1 MKQIIKRC
9 LSGLLALVMTV
20 SLVSVQAFAVDT
32 DEPAETPFYLLVTH
46 ALELDGESYGST
58 EMIQMTEDDFDGEGN
73 YDFQQN
79 ALERTGMQAVRG
91 SYLDNEEFE
100 LVEGWVVNREDF
112 APAGDFD
119 DGAGYYAMQLLIEYE
134 VAPGYEAVVSDRD
147 SEPGEY
153 DAMALAQ
160 FKGPLTNVTF
170 NGVDIITLTFR
181 FEYSR
186 TGGLAGTAAADTV
199 VVEVPIAKDTDGS
212 VIAPEI
218 PAQDITA
225 KDGFRLLLNPYPL
238 NWFLMDPDLATELTR
253 EEYTEEVQKR
263 IEEALANGYFSVNP
277 SLVYVNG
284 DNASGEYT
292 NLYKAAWDLAR
303 ISPASDTEISRIAT
317 HYKVAETTLKDYA
330 EGSLKHDYY
339 HATVTGDAG
348 EYPGAASVGTN
359 PKLKVEI
366 TAEQA
371 KKILDLQKEAAKD
384 PSKQQELDEAT
395 TITVY
400 YRRNATSY
408 TVNHWVPTPPDGTP
422 GVPTNPPKKQF
433 DGKDYVQVYTESVQ
447 GRVGALTNAKDS
459 PAVVPADQTGNH
471 FDFTPYVPI
480 PFSQQ
485 EIALRTTE
493 NQNGTVIDIRYK
505 DADAYRVIFNTDYTY
520 IERQQVNI
528 GRSLEFDN
536 NPNNPSL
543 KNDGKEV
550 PDYKLPT
557 RTGYTFGGWM
567 YQLRDGVTADAGL
580 NVYEEDG
587 KRYLKVG
594 DTLTLDQDTI
604 AKAVI
609 VQDEEGNDG
618 IKALHLYPKWESGD
632 ANVRVVFWV
641 EDLSDDASDDVKV
654 SVKEKNASTYLDD
667 HPAYQD
673 SIKTEGRTYSN
684 IGSVSLQAAT
694 GAELGLEVNN
704 GNLTDSQ
711 NMKVTVSGENTSK
724 SLTAAISEQFTS
736 KMRKV
741 QTTDPDSNIDAA
753 RFYSPA
759 NVREPAA
766 IASDGS
772 TVINVYYTRNIYSL
786 DFTYYGHRD
795 NKPCIATR
803 TNGFSLM
810 NNPDPEAKGRYGEND
825 GTEKNKPNTQRPND
839 FNRLSPLDNVDEHS
853 FDFPERITIQ
863 AKYGADLRDVWPVA
877 DGETVSSH
885 YFISWATTTGP
896 YNAAFVAGDN
906 NESTL
911 MGVYSA
917 MGADIIANP
926 SETGITH
933 HLYAY
938 WWTQEPS
945 YYQYN
950 HCYEI
955 PQLDAN
961 KIAQMNGVITHS
973 IYNNSQDRA
982 DVLYLV
988 PCETVDAYG
997 YSDLMKVKR
1006 NGDEITYEGEDGY
1019 PAGGTEYYAI
1029 RTFQDADDNNQLKCY
1044 AVARRVS
1051 TVSTNAIV
1059 AQNPSARLHLVKVRN
1074 EKKVDG
1080 RGSFTY
1086 APDHSSRYRDANGI
1100 VENGTIDRVGEDK
1113 PYDLYFYYN
1122 RDRYTI
1128 RYFAPVTRADDQR
1141 TEVELGTNT
1150 VPYGTNLDTDTYL
1163 VSPKYTEKN
1172 TAYNDK
1178 WTSSAET
1185 PVCPDRSESGTAQW
1199 FFGGWYLDRACTEAM
1214 TWEQPIS
1221 SNVDLYAKWTNN
1233 GYKVT
1238 FDWGDG
1244 TLSGITD
1251 EDEIASYK
1259 VQTIAANTRFTAS
1272 GKIPRPVWAGH
1283 TLTGWYVADADGNAT
1298 NTPFDFDQAV
1308 TQNINVVAKWTE
1320 QTRETYKY
1328 TVWYLCK
1335 VADDYKVADGE
1346 VVKKFNVSGENGKYL
1361 VLNSDKENGEAHTEA
1376 YPANT
1381 VLWLTAKQF
1390 AGFTPIDANKS
1401 VTLADTT
1408 TYQVYF
1414 LYCRNTTK
1422 KFSIEFVR
1430 AGTEDGNRTV
1440 ISTEA
1445 KDDIDT
1451 PSTQITNAMF
1461 DGLKTQGYQLV
1472 KRETN
1477 GTYMPVGNYAEV
1489 GPLESDDEIKA
1500 SRKATY
1506 LVQPIV
1512 YTVEYKST
1520 AAEFAT
1526 EDGETVSDKLVA
1538 AAQTAVA
1545 GITYQIPAGGSETE
1559 SNVNA
1564 AKADETNPTRYTVE
1578 EDFEVKNPTYIQDP
1592 DTKVWWK
1599 FKRWTYKDKDGVSEV
1614 TPTQRANGDSG
1625 LKVDKNSV
1633 GNLTFYANWKHVTAD
1648 LTVTNSVTPAVAG
1661 LALPDDTFHYTLELP
1676 ADTALEN
1683 VLVYKTT
1690 NGADAS
1696 SGDKIELTSTTV
1708 NFTLKN
1714 GEVLS
1719 VAGVVGECTITQAV
1733 DGTSSFD
1740 PTNRNY
1746 YTLESIAVN
1755 GTNQQGHSV
1764 KTNVTDTAV
1773 SAVFNNRYHATAWL
1787 DTDGDPTDGTDRSFT
1802 VQKILLDED
1811 GNPRKFFGGNHYYI
1825 QLRAGAQS
1833 PNGTPLPAGGAVE
1846 VDLLSTA
1853 DATELNGSFG
1863 AIRFEQPG
1871 DYTYVINEKRPTGT
1885 DAVPGVTYDNAMYRV
1900 TVEVRIDG
1908 SDLTAAVT
1916 KLETRDAAS
1925 PEEEDPIGTIDAAD
1939 GRITGWTQQPLDGGD
1954 LTGKLMFRNTYNP
1967 AQVDRS
1973 FEAIKVLEGN
1983 RPTQM
1988 EAGEFAFNLKREGSH
2003 VMSEEEAKKYHDL
2016 PNDDARLEM
2025 LKHLQVLADPA
2036 QRLPSGVTES
2046 GKVHNG
2052 VTGAITLGTL
2062 DYTAENMGGS
2072 FYGKVYKYTLSEDI
2086 PEGAVDGWYQG
2097 MHYDAAQREIYVYV
2111 HLHKVDGTLAT
2122 LEDTNVII
2130 YADVLGDRNSR
2141 FVNTFKLDPII
2152 VDIGEDPE
2160 DPDDPGANTA
2170 TAALV
2175 KQISGRQFTN
2185 GDSFT
2190 FNITPQDGAP
2200 WPQKDG
2206 ADCSQV
2212 VITPT
2217 SGDSASVPF
2226 GKIAFSMPGTYRYT
2240 LTEVKGTAGNMTY
2253 DTAEKT
2259 LEIRV
2264 HDDDNNQKLE
2274 AEITGVTWTNSYRR
2288 PSKPGGPGGTGTT
2301 IVPKTVDAEKPPV
2314 ALNTEDHFAYIVGR
2328 SDGLAHPDDCI
2339 TRAEV
2344 ATIFYRLLTE
2354 ESRKAY
2360 WSKSNPYPDSQE
2372 SDWFNVA
2379 VSVISKAGI
2388 ISGGTN
2394 GRFEPYNNITRA
2406 EFATVAARF
2415 LSEPYVG
2422 GDYYTDISGH
2432 WAREYIN
2439 RAAAIGWME
2448 GFDRPFRPDEPITR
2462 AEVMAIINAMIGRTP
2477 DADHMHEDMIVWPD
2491 NMDKSKWY
2499 YEDVQEATN
2508 SHEYVRIGNM
2518 TEEWTEMLPVRDWSA
2533 IEQAWSD
2540 IYDAQ
2545 NPGDVVSGGLQ

>member
-667 HPAYQD
+667 HKAYQD
-673 SIKTEGRTYSN
+673 DIVTTDRTYSN
-684 IGSVSLQAAT
+684 IGNVYLNAPT
-694 GAELGLEVNN
+694 GATLNLGV
-704 GNLTDSQ
+704 Q
-711 NMKVTVSGENTSK
+711 NKT
-724 SLTAAISEQFTS
+724 LTATAG
-736 KMRKV
+736 
-741 QTTDPDSNIDAA
+741 TTDLAHDITQNFSQKIGKVGVTDGEIDAA
-753 RFYSPA
+753 SFYSPS
-759 NVREPAA
+759 A
-766 IASDGS
+766 ISSEDTAVASDGS
-772 TVINVYYTRNIYSL
+772 TVINVYYSRNIYSL
-786 DFTYYGHRD
+786 DFTYYGHR
-795 NKPCIATR
+795 NNTPYIAYNTR
-803 TNGFSLM
+803 GFSIM
-810 NNPDPEAKGRYGEND
+810 DNPDPDASDRYSDTD
-825 GTEKNKPNTQRPND
+825 GTTNGY
-839 FNRLSPLDNVDEHS
+839 NRFTAANGTENN
-853 FDFPERITIQ
+853 FGFPERIKIE
-863 AKYGADLRDVWPVA
+863 AKYGADLRDVWPVSS
-877 DGETVSSH
+877 DESVSCLYPEQSSRTTFH
-885 YFISWATTTGP
+885 FISWATTCGP
-896 YNAAFVAGDN
+896 YNDYFVKDPANREG
-906 NESTL
+906 TL

-926 SETGITH
+926 SQPDTTH

-938 WWTQEPS
+938 WTDYTPS
-945 YYQYN
+945 YYRFN

-961 KIAQMNGVITHS
+961 TITSLTDIVQYS
-973 IYNNSQDRA
+973 IYNSSLERA
-982 DVLYLV
+982 NVLYLV
-988 PCETVDAYG
+988 PCATINAFG
-997 YSDLMKVKR
+997 YTDLMKVKYD
-1006 NGDEITYEGEDGY
+1006 GSTITACEDESGYE
-1019 PAGGTEYYAI
+1019 AANGTEYYAVRI
-1029 RTFQDADDNNQLKCY
+1029 FRGTADGDTLRCY

-1051 TVSTNAIV
+1051 TVSTNVIR
-1059 AQNPSARLHLVKVRN
+1059 AQNPSARPHLTKVAN
-1074 EKKVDG
+1074 LDG
-1080 RGSFTY
+1080 NSPY
-1086 APDHSSRYRDANGI
+1086 APDHSTQYGPKDGSAP
-1100 VENGTIDRVGEDK
+1100 EQTQVGQEGN
-1113 PYDLYFYYN
+1113 PYDLYFYYT

-1128 RYFAPVTRADDQR
+1128 HYVAPVTRADAADP
-1141 TEVELGTNT
+1141 EVELGTK
-1150 VPYGTNLDTDTYL
+1150 VEIPYGTTLAEKTYKVVPAYDKATTDYQG
-1163 VSPKYTEKN
+1163 E
-1172 TAYNDK
+1172 
-1178 WTSSAET
+1178 WTPAKDEHGNGI
-1185 PVCPDRSESGTAQW
+1185 PVCPDRSPDGKAEWS
-1199 FFGGWYLDRACTEAM
+1199 FGGWYLDRACTEEM
-1214 TWEQPIS
+1214 NWNLPIS
-1221 SNVDLYAKWTNN
+1221 SDVYVYAKWSND

-1346 VVKKFNVSGENGKYL
+1346 VVKKFNVSGENGEYL

-1390 AGFTPIDANKS
+1390 AGFTPIDPNKS

-1414 LYCRNTTK
+1414 LYSRNTTK
-1422 KFSIEFVR
+1422 KFSIQFVR
-1430 AGTEDGNRTV
+1430 AGTEDGDPV
-1440 ISTEA
+1440 PISTMS

-1461 DGLKTQGYQLV
+1461 DGLRAQGYQLV
-1472 KRETN
+1472 KREED
-1477 GTYMPVGNYAEV
+1477 GAYMPVGNYAEV

-1512 YTVEYKST
+1512 YEVEYDST
-1520 AAEFAT
+1520 ADEFT
-1526 EDGETVSDKLVA
+1526 TKDGETVSDKLVA

-1559 SNVNA
+1559 SNVDA
-1564 AKADETNPTRYTVE
+1564 AKADKTNPTRYTVE
-1578 EDFEVKNPTYIQDP
+1578 EGFAVKNPTYIQDP
-1592 DTKVWWK
+1592 DTKVWWE
-1599 FKRWTYKDKDGVSEV
+1599 FDGWTYKDDVTNV
-1614 TPTQRANGDSG
+1614 TPTQRANGDSE
-1625 LKVDKNSV
+1625 LKVDKKSV
-1633 GNLTFYANWKHVTAD
+1633 GNLTFYANWKHVTAG
-1648 LTVTNSVTPAVAG
+1648 LTVTNSVTSAVAG
-1661 LALPDDTFHYTLELP
+1661 MNPPDDMFNYTLTLP
-1676 ADTALEN
+1676 ASTNLDN
-1683 VLVYKTT
+1683 VLVYKNAST
-1690 NGADAS
+1690 ADPS
-1696 SGDKIELTSTTV
+1696 SGEQITVDDLTVS
-1708 NFTLKN
+1708 FTLKN